1 MSPGARFKRALVG
14 GMHRHVLHSEYVCI
28 VVYASPVRGDTI
40 APAQCRGTR
49 PCKIHT
55 TVNIVPRVFR
65 MWLDMVPDLEN
76 DTRRSHN

>member
-28 VVYASPVRGDTI
+28 VVYASPVRGDKI

-65 MWLDMVPDLEN
+65 MWLDMVPNLEN